1 VGRWGKV
8 GQADPGGGWR
18 GVGQAGPVG
27 GSGRGDQAG
36 SAVVEFVL
44 VGLVAV
50 VVALAVAQ
58 LGLFLW
64 ERNAVMG
71 SLAEGTRVAAAHG
84 RGPGDGERVAATLLR
99 QAVGGRV
106 VSAVTIRGGMDG
118 DRVVF
123 RAVGVLPSFLPW
135 VPGLPVRM
143 TATMHEEERLCAGG
157 CRPGR
162 AAG

>member
-1 VGRWGKV
+1 VS
-8 GQADPGGGWR
+8 
-18 GVGQAGPVG
+18 
-27 GSGRGDQAG
+27 GSGRGGQAG

-71 SLAEGTRVAAAHG
+71 SVAEGARVAATHG
-84 RGPGDGERVAATLLR
+84 RGLGDGERVAATLLR

-106 VSAVTIRGGMDG
+106 ASAVTIRGGMDG

-123 RAVGVLPSFLPW
+123 RAVGVVPSFLPG

-143 TATMHEEERLCAGG
+143 MATMHEEERLCAGG

>member
-1 VGRWGKV
+1 MGSRPAV
-8 GQADPGGGWR
+8 
-18 GVGQAGPVG
+18 AGPADG
-27 GSGRGDQAG
+27 CSGAGQAG

-50 VVALAVAQ
+50 AAALAVAQ

-64 ERNAVMG
+64 ERNVVMG
-71 SLAEGTRVAAAHG
+71 SLAEGARVAAAHG
-84 RGPGDGERVAATLLR
+84 RGVGDGERVAATLVR

-106 VSAVTIRGGMDG
+106 AAAVRIRGGVDG

-123 RAVGVLPSFLPW
+123 RAVGVLPSFLPG

-157 CRPGR
+157 CLPGL